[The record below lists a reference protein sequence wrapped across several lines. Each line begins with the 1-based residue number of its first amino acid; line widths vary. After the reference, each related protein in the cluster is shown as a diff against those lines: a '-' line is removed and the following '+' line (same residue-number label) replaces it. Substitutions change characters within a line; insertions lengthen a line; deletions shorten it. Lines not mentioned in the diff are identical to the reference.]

1 MLPNGAAQI
10 ISISGTGAAGEVG
23 AGSGVGAN
31 INVAWSGRGYGD
43 AEYLAAF
50 DRIVMP
56 VGREFSPD
64 LVLVSAGFDAAAG
77 DPLGGMKLTSVG
89 YAHMTAMLSTL
100 AEGRMVVAL
109 EGGYNLRSI
118 SRAATGVMRVL
129 LREPPPKL
137 LPQQASKLALPV
149 VCITSLKAN

>member
-1 MLPNGAAQI
+1 MLPNGAAQS

-23 AGSGVGAN
+23 VGSGVGAN

-118 SRAATGVMRVL
+118 SRAAAGVMRVL
-129 LREPPPKL
+129 LREPPPQL

-149 VCITSLKAN
+149 VCITSLKAH